1 MSQKYIKRISKSQ
14 YLKGL
19 QCPLAL
25 WYYRHRPDLKPEIPP
40 AKQALFD
47 AGHEVGVLAQQY
59 FQGGV
64 EITEPYYQIDQAIK
78 STHQAVA
85 GSTAAIFEATACSD
99 DGAYSR
105 IDILKRVGPFDTWDL
120 VEVKMSTGV
129 KDYHMDD
136 MALQRYA
143 FRGAGYQIRKS
154 ILMHLNN
161 QYVRFGDLDVEKFF
175 TLENCTPA
183 VSNRLSEVQA
193 NVAALIQ
200 MLNRVDEPV
209 IAPGEQCYDPFEC
222 DYTGHC
228 IGPGPEFPVQNIF
241 RPGRRLNTLLADN
254 ILDVRDIPVGFDAT
268 ERERIAM
275 EACRSNQVYTN
286 RATIADW
293 LEQLEY
299 PLYFLDYET
308 INPPVPL
315 FDNSRPFQQIPFQ
328 FSMHIQRTKGGA
340 LEHAAFLHTD
350 TSDPRPDLIRC
361 LIDSC
366 GTAGSLVVYNQA
378 FENRINN
385 ELGAAFPEFKDALN
399 NISDRMQDLLIPF
412 RSRFIYHPQMNG
424 SASLKSVLPAF
435 VSGLSYD
442 DLAIRDGETASLMYL
457 NCIKDAVSDQEKTRI
472 FQDLKT
478 YCALDT
484 LAEVKLLE
492 VLYGSI

>member
-1 MSQKYIKRISKSQ
+1 
-14 YLKGL
+14 
-19 QCPLAL
+19 
-25 WYYRHRPDLKPEIPP
+25 
-40 AKQALFD
+40 
-47 AGHEVGVLAQQY
+47 
-59 FQGGV
+59 
-64 EITEPYYQIDQAIK
+64 
-78 STHQAVA
+78 
-85 GSTAAIFEATACSD
+85 
-99 DGAYSR
+99 
-105 IDILKRVGPFDTWDL
+105 
-120 VEVKMSTGV
+120 VKMSTAV

-161 QYVRFGDLDVEKFF
+161 QYVRFGDLKIAELF
-175 TLENCTPA
+175 TLENCTE
-183 VSNRLSEVQA
+183 VVRNRMSAVQA

-222 DYTGHC
+222 DYIAHC

-241 RPGRRLNTLLADN
+241 RPGWRLDTLLADN

-268 ERERIAM
+268 ERQLIAM
-275 EACRSNQVYTN
+275 QACRGNQVYTN
-286 RATIADW
+286 RSRIAEW
-293 LEQLEY
+293 LEELQY

-328 FSMHIQRTKGGA
+328 FSLHIQRSKGGA
-340 LEHAAFLHTD
+340 LEHVAFLHTD
-350 TSDPRPDLIRC
+350 TSDPRPDLIRR

-366 GTAGSLVVYNQA
+366 GTEGSVVVYNQA

-385 ELGAAFPEFKDALN
+385 ELGAAFPEFKDALD

-442 DLAIRDGETASLMYL
+442 DLIIRDGETASLMYL
-457 NCIKDAVSDQEKTRI
+457 NCIKDAVSDQEKARI
-472 FQDLKT
+472 FQGLKS

-492 VLYGSI
+492 VLYGSL